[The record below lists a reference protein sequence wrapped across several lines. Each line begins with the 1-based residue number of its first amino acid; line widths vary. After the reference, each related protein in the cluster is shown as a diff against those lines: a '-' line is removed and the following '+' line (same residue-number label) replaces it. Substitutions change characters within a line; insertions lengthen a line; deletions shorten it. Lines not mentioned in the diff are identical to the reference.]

1 MAKITTR
8 TRDGVTI
15 VDVVGGLVTGEGDS
29 GLHDAVRQ
37 ALVGGAT
44 NIALNLGGV
53 DFVNSA
59 GINVLASSHAAVS
72 DRGGKLKLVSVQPKV
87 QDVLSIARLTTVFE
101 IHGTEDEAVAS
112 FA

>member
-8 TRDGVTI
+8 IRDGVTI
-15 VDVVGGLVTGEGDS
+15 VDVVGVLVTGEGDP
-29 GLHDAVRQ
+29 GLGAAVHQ
-37 ALVGGAT
+37 ALDRGAT

-53 DFVNSA
+53 DLLNSS

-72 DRGGKLKLVSVQPKV
+72 DRGGTLKLVSVQPRV
-87 QDVLSIARLTTVFE
+87 QEVLAIARLDTVFE
-101 IHGTEDEAVAS
+101 THGTEDEAVAS

>member
-1 MAKITTR
+1 MAKVTTR

-15 VDVVGGLVTGEGDS
+15 VDVVGGLVSGGDDP
-29 GLHDAVRQ
+29 GVRGAVRQ
-37 ALVGGAT
+37 ALDGGAT
-44 NIALNLGGV
+44 RILLNLGGT
-53 DFVNSA
+53 DFLNSS

-87 QDVLSIARLTTVFE
+87 QEVLAIARLGTVFE